1 LSGSGTR
8 WTLDDRHAI
17 GIAASS
23 VSSLYRRG
31 GKVLRVP
38 KRCRPR
44 SGGGASGI
52 VPCGPDN
59 SVARSPE
66 PLRATESA
74 PKPKLERNPYFLDGR
89 VDPCTAARSLG
100 PNGGYFVPC
109 LVYLFATRRATVPFS
124 STRHPAVCPFISSLP
139 ELSPRCLL
147 QRLPALLPYA
157 DWACTP

>member
-1 LSGSGTR
+1 MSGSGTR
-8 WTLDDRHAI
+8 RTLHDRHAI
-17 GIAASS
+17 GIAASL

-31 GKVLRVP
+31 GEVLPVP

-44 SGGGASGI
+44 SGGGASGL

-59 SVARSPE
+59 SAARSPA

-89 VDPCTAARSLG
+89 VDLFTVARSLL
-100 PNGGYFVPC
+100 PKGGYSVSRF
-109 LVYLFATRRATVPFS
+109 VYLVATGQTKVPFS
-124 STRHPAVCPFISSLP
+124 STWHPAVCTFISSLP

-157 DWACTP
+157 GWACTP